1 MLGRGFDSRHLHT
14 TSLFYRRF
22 GGIMPPKCHRGT
34 ELFLLVLCQIVLVKA
49 NSSSRNGWGIFLF
62 QDTSDPF
69 EKIQR
74 ISKPITRFL

>member
-1 MLGRGFDSRHLHT
+1 MSEFVDPLSF
-14 TSLFYRRF
+14 
-22 GGIMPPKCHRGT
+22 
-34 ELFLLVLCQIVLVKA
+34 VALCQIVLVKA
-49 NSSSRNGWGIFLF
+49 DSSSRNGWGIFLF